1 MGWICLTISSKT
13 IYHESVLV
21 IRTTKKSWS
30 VLWLYS
36 YNLIILSTESW
47 SFRKSN
53 KVFSESLLISENQ
66 IQIQASERSEIFGK
80 LPLSHPLDVS
90 KLLSRKCSVTS
101 SQGLSRVK
109 SVQGKL
115 YQTLVFQLDLKNSY
129 LKIMVKINGKRCILI
144 CVKVCEWLSVAYCDN
159 WPVRQ
164 LHIQKISL
172 TILYVQERVFT
183 EY

>member
-1 MGWICLTISSKT
+1 MECFVVMLIQFDHSFYRKMG
-13 IYHESVLV
+13 VLEKA
-21 IRTTKKSWS
+21 IR
-30 VLWLYS
+30 L
-36 YNLIILSTESW
+36 
-47 SFRKSN
+47 
-53 KVFSESLLISENQ
+53 FSESLLISENQ
-66 IQIQASERSEIFGK
+66 IQIQASERSETFGK
-80 LPLSHPLDVS
+80 LPVSCPLDVS
-90 KLLSRKCSVTS
+90 KLLSPKCSLTS
-101 SQGLSRVK
+101 SQELPRVK

-144 CVKVCEWLSVAYCDN
+144 CVKMYEWLSVAYCDD

-172 TILYVQERVFT
+172 TILHVQERVFT